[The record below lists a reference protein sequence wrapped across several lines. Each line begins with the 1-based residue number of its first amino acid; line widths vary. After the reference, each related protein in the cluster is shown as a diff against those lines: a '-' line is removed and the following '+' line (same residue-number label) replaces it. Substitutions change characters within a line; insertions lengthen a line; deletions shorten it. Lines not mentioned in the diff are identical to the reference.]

1 MDNNTDIEIRRPE
14 QIQKL
19 RLGIVGRGFVGKAV
33 EAAFLNSRTKK
44 MIVDP
49 KFNENTIKD
58 LCDFDPNIVF
68 ICLPTPSNDDG
79 SIDASLVE
87 EAVKSLVLG
96 SQAFIVIKSTVTPDV
111 IERITRLDTRI
122 VYEPE
127 FLTEANAINDF
138 IHPRIR
144 IIGCTE
150 PGTIKYLEGVYN
162 HYSLVVGTQHTPM
175 APIEAAHFKYFVNS
189 FLATKLIFV
198 NQFKKVVDKYGGDW
212 YHIMKVLPSDMRIG
226 PTHLMQPGM
235 DNREGF
241 GGACFPKDMNAWI
254 NFCERLGDVDPSLM
268 KHARDV
274 NNELR
279 SQYELS
285 EREEEQNVN
294 YGQTKKELKDKDN
307 GSSS

>member
-87 EAVKSLVLG
+87 EAVKSLILG

-241 GGACFPKDMNAWI
+241 GGACFPKDTAALLSFSKDI
-254 NFCERLGDVDPSLM
+254 NKEFSLL
-268 KHARDV
+268 KEVIRI
-274 NNELR
+274 NNNIR
-279 SQYELS
+279 MQYNEID
-285 EREEEQNVN
+285 EREREQGVN
-294 YGQTKKELKDKDN
+294 YKIDLE
-307 GSSS
+307 